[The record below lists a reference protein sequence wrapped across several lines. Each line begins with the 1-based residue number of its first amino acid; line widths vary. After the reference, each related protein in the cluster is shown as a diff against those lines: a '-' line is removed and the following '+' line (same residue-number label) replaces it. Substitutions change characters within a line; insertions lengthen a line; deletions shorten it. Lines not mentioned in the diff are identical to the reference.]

1 VHSDGV
7 ILRRLCDEWSNERSG
22 CVARP
27 VSQEGTTMDETRS
40 RSLTAR
46 ASRLRAVADTALE
59 PLAIAYRRRA
69 AELELQA
76 AVLSASSARPVFPR
90 AA

>member
-1 VHSDGV
+1 
-7 ILRRLCDEWSNERSG
+7 
-22 CVARP
+22 
-27 VSQEGTTMDETRS
+27 MDETRS
-40 RSLTAR
+40 RSFAAR
-46 ASRLRAVADTALE
+46 AARLRRVADTALE

-76 AVLSASSARPVFPR
+76 AVLSACAARPVFPR

>member
-1 VHSDGV
+1 
-7 ILRRLCDEWSNERSG
+7 
-22 CVARP
+22 
-27 VSQEGTTMDETRS
+27 MDETRS
-40 RSLTAR
+40 RSLAAR
-46 ASRLRAVADTALE
+46 AARLRTVSETALE

-76 AVLSASSARPVFPR
+76 AVLSGAAARPVFPR

>member
-1 VHSDGV
+1 M
-7 ILRRLCDEWSNERSG
+7 N
-22 CVARP
+22 
-27 VSQEGTTMDETRS
+27 ETRS
-40 RSLTAR
+40 RSLSAR
-46 ASRLRAVADTALE
+46 AAHLREQAQTALE

-76 AVLSASSARPVFPR
+76 AVLGANAARPVFPK

>member
-1 VHSDGV
+1 M
-7 ILRRLCDEWSNERSG
+7 
-22 CVARP
+22 
-27 VSQEGTTMDETRS
+27 EGTTMNETRS

-46 ASRLRAVADTALE
+46 AAHLRRMADAALE

-76 AVLSASSARPVFPR
+76 AVLSANTARPMFPR